1 VTELRV
7 ELARAQEQVEAARA
21 VAAADVAAV
30 QAKEAVLRELVDE
43 LKAQLAEARRP
54 WWRRLLG

>member
-1 VTELRV
+1 VAKLRDEV
-7 ELARAQEQVEAARA
+7 ERWRTTAEERGMALAKAEGENT
-21 VAAADVAAV
+21 
-30 QAKEAVLRELVDE
+30 VLRELVDE

>member
-1 VTELRV
+1 LLEARV
-7 ELARAQEQVEAARA
+7 AQARAEER
-21 VAAADVAAV
+21 AAA
-30 QAKEAVLRELVDE
+30 LRELVDE